1 MSKTKKVME
10 ESAKKKCS
18 RCKVVKTK
26 KRSFFRNKATKDGYN
41 TICKRCVKKGI
52 EKNKK
57 AINVAIGRVSGVG
70 DNLKVKSGKKNKW
83 VEIVVNSIGGWL
95 SDKNRRVVY
104 DYYCEKYDEIIEW
117 LDNNKKDGIVY
128 LMGDEDLGIKSRGEF
143 FDRKNWDLI
152 DDEMERMVIVS
163 LENYMEDLICKM
175 IVKDIVDR
183 DIRKVM
189 GNINKR
195 ISVGI

>member
-1 MSKTKKVME
+1 MEESKTKK
-10 ESAKKKCS
+10 CN
-18 RCKVVKTK
+18 RCKAVKTK
-26 KRSFFRNKATKDGYN
+26 KRSFFRNKATNDGYN

-57 AINVAIGRVSGVG
+57 AINTAIGRVSGVG

-95 SDKNRRVVY
+95 SDNNRGVVY
-104 DYYCEKYDEIIEW
+104 DYYCEKYDEIIGW
-117 LDNNKKDGIVY
+117 LDKNKKDGIVY
-128 LMGDEDLGIKSRGEF
+128 LLGDEDLGIKSRSEF
-143 FDRKNWDLI
+143 FDKKNWDLI